1 MHTFLILNADDN
13 IMSTASLQVEIV
25 PRVKDRLDHLKIH
38 PEESYNDVIDR
49 LASFA
54 LDEEPLDA
62 ETRERI
68 SQAIKDL
75 KEGRSITSKEIKE
88 MLGVALMLF

>member
-1 MHTFLILNADDN
+1 
-13 IMSTASLQVEIV
+13 MSTASLQVEIV

>member
-1 MHTFLILNADDN
+1 
-13 IMSTASLQVEIV
+13 MSTASLQVEIA